1 MIFSFFFIVRIDV
14 FSATFAILNLKSR
27 KEVDENERKHRRI
40 ETKYE
45 EHSS

>member
-1 MIFSFFFIVRIDV
+1 MIFSSFFIVRIDV
-14 FSATFAILNLKSR
+14 FSATFAISNLKSR
-27 KEVDENERKHRRI
+27 KKIDENKREHRRI